1 MPPRVTSYMSSPVI
15 TARRNDNL
23 ACIRNLMIRHK
34 IGKIVITEEDGET
47 IYGIISKSDFIR
59 ILYNRKKYI
68 KPLETLFA
76 YEIATT
82 PVLAVRDNR
91 TIRAVAQIM
100 SRRNIGSLL
109 VLDKEQKLSGIITR
123 ADLVRAYAEKY
134 HGKYEVRDFMNQS
147 PPTVTLSH
155 SIFYVIDLMNESGI
169 GKVVVVDGGKPVGVI
184 TKSDV
189 MFMNIEN
196 LLSGSRL
203 KFVKK
208 RGISGRGFESVIRMY
223 SLPIA
228 EDVMSQNP
236 ITVRPSEDLSVAADV
251 MTKNRIGTLPVVDDK
266 GVLVGLL
273 TKHDILNALRQV

>member
-1 MPPRVTSYMSSPVI
+1 
-15 TARRNDNL
+15 
-23 ACIRNLMIRHK
+23 
-34 IGKIVITEEDGET
+34 
-47 IYGIISKSDFIR
+47 
-59 ILYNRKKYI
+59 
-68 KPLETLFA
+68 
-76 YEIATT
+76 
-82 PVLAVRDNR
+82 
-91 TIRAVAQIM
+91 
-100 SRRNIGSLL
+100 
-109 VLDKEQKLSGIITR
+109 EQKLSGIITR

-134 HGKYEVRDFMNQS
+134 HGKYEVSDFMNQS

-228 EDVMSQNP
+228 GDVMSPNP
-236 ITVRPSEDLSVAADV
+236 ITVRPSEDLSIAADV